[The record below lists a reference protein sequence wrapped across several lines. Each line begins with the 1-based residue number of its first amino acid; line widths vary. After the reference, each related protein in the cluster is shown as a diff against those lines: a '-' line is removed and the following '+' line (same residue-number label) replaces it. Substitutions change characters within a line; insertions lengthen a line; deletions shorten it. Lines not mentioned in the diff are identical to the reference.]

1 MASTT
6 LLPTVLADSQDIFNE
21 EEAVVEVIPD
31 DAFFSSNSVLSLLA
45 AVDPSFADLVADVAG
60 ALPDATGQVTVTEG
74 LFDVNLALADGT
86 TLIGTFDAPATLQ
99 TYADLAA
106 VSNGTVT
113 LSGGILE
120 AAIATDGQTATLPA
134 FDLSAAASTL
144 VLDVINAIDATVPFT
159 NGVFAFDLAT
169 ALGPISG
176 TIDVAGGDLNV
187 DVVTPLGQLVADID
201 FNDGAVFP
209 FSAPIPML
217 GSLDGVVDFNSGNI
231 IAPLGPLGD
240 AVIPLSS
247 LSGTL
252 TLLDGVASLETS
264 VPLTPGLSVP
274 VTTDIEL
281 GPMASEY
288 AAELVQDL
296 NGSGTLTDGVLDASI
311 GTPLGLFE
319 TVFDVVEFTTQGAD
333 FFAGIDGVIDVGSG
347 IATAALT
354 TPLGD
359 INDSFDL
366 ATLVPALETPIAELI

>member
-45 AVDPSFADLVADVAG
+45 AVDPSFADLVADLAG
-60 ALPDATGQVTVTEG
+60 ALPDATGQVTITEG
-74 LFDVNLALADGT
+74 LFDVNLSLADGT

-120 AAIATDGQTATLPA
+120 AAIAADGQTATLPA
-134 FDLSAAASTL
+134 FDLSTAASTL
-144 VLDVINAIDATVPFT
+144 VLDVINAIDTTVPFT
-159 NGVFAFDLAT
+159 NGAFALDLPT

-176 TIDVAGGDLNV
+176 TLDVAGGDLNI
-187 DVVTPLGQLVADID
+187 DVVTPLGQLVADVD
-201 FNDGAVFP
+201 FNDDAVFP
-209 FSAPIPML
+209 FSAPVPML
-217 GSLDGVVDFNSGNI
+217 GNIDGVVDFNSGNI
-231 IAPLGPLGD
+231 VAPLGPLGN

-252 TLLDGVASLETS
+252 TLLDGIASLETS
-264 VPLTPGLSVP
+264 VPLTPGLGVP
-274 VTTDIEL
+274 VSTDIEL

-333 FFAGIDGVIDVGSG
+333 FFAGIDGLIEVGSG

-354 TPLGD
+354 TPLGE

-366 ATLVPALETPIAELI
+366 ATLAPALETPIAELI